1 MQNKI
6 VLSAVLLAC
15 LWALSGCSGF
25 SSSTADLMRPPRLTP
40 EQSAIN
46 EALTAAALTQTYTLK
61 YPKSGEYR
69 SAFVFYDIDGDG
81 VEEAIAFYEPD
92 INDTARI
99 VLLDREG
106 GVWKA
111 SCDLAGAGQDVEF
124 VAFANLTASGSSD
137 IVVGW
142 SASDGSDK
150 QLSIYTY
157 ADGILV
163 NGLKG
168 GGSNMEYDTY
178 LIGDLSGNGRDDI
191 VFTGSSVSGARDAY
205 WVKMVCFDGN
215 DLVIS
220 DRMALS
226 DRIDT
231 FAGITA
237 GRISASSPKHGVF
250 IDEVLSN
257 GMLATEVFTVNSSN
271 RFEPV
276 ISSAAEAEASAL
288 AAPAESPDGDIYEP
302 DYKTPTLFERTFRV
316 NTAYSAAS
324 PDNEAAAPLCGD
336 ADGDRVI
343 EIPTASVLPGY
354 EEQAESETLY
364 LIEYNHLE
372 GDTLK
377 RAFAAAVNRSG
388 GYRVRF
394 PDEWIGAVTIV
405 NQVESNEWRFIGYN
419 GGEDPLNDLSVELAR
434 IRVVS
439 QKDYQ
444 DKFLENYRKFSQT
457 RGMFQ
462 YYGYVPP
469 AASGPL
475 SVTWDELQEMFSLL

>member
-69 SAFVFYDIDGDG
+69 SAFVFHDIDGDG

-168 GGSNMEYDTY
+168 GGSNMEYDAY

-205 WVKMVCFDGN
+205 
-215 DLVIS
+215 
-220 DRMALS
+220 
-226 DRIDT
+226 
-231 FAGITA
+231 
-237 GRISASSPKHGVF
+237 
-250 IDEVLSN
+250 
-257 GMLATEVFTVNSSN
+257 
-271 RFEPV
+271 
-276 ISSAAEAEASAL
+276 
-288 AAPAESPDGDIYEP
+288 
-302 DYKTPTLFERTFRV
+302 
-316 NTAYSAAS
+316 
-324 PDNEAAAPLCGD
+324 
-336 ADGDRVI
+336 
-343 EIPTASVLPGY
+343 
-354 EEQAESETLY
+354 
-364 LIEYNHLE
+364 
-372 GDTLK
+372 
-377 RAFAAAVNRSG
+377 
-388 GYRVRF
+388 
-394 PDEWIGAVTIV
+394 
-405 NQVESNEWRFIGYN
+405 
-419 GGEDPLNDLSVELAR
+419 
-434 IRVVS
+434 
-439 QKDYQ
+439 
-444 DKFLENYRKFSQT
+444 
-457 RGMFQ
+457 
-462 YYGYVPP
+462 
-469 AASGPL
+469 
-475 SVTWDELQEMFSLL
+475 